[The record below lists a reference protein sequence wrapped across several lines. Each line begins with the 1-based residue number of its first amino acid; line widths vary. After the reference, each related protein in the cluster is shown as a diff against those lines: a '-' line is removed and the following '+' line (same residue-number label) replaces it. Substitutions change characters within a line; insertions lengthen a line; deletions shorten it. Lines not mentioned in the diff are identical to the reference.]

1 MGRSAESPI
10 WDWKSLGSRDGAGGA
25 RPAVAGEEGEE
36 LRALR
41 RSPPARLPA
50 ALGLLPGW
58 AVLGVGARS
67 PRPPELPWS
76 RPEGP
81 GTWALAVVEEI
92 MEGVSESAFALLLCL
107 QYGDPPL
114 NYIFILSAI
123 LAAYMICRRLPGSGG
138 GNLGVLS
145 AEARRGP
152 ELGSCRWGSLSLPPL
167 APVACRSCLPLPSS
181 PGAAAS

>member
-1 MGRSAESPI
+1 MRRAPSGIGSRWGAGTEPAGHGRRWRGRKGRSSGPCAARRPRARPPPS
-10 WDWKSLGSRDGAGGA
+10 GSCRDGLSSGWVRGA
-25 RPAVAGEEGEE
+25 LG
-36 LRALR
+36 R
-41 RSPPARLPA
+41 RSC
-50 ALGLLPGW
+50 PG
-58 AVLGVGARS
+58 S
-67 PRPPELPWS
+67 ELPWS

-92 MEGVSESAFALLLCL
+92 MEGVSESASALLLCL

-123 LAAYMICRRLPGSGG
+123 LAADMICRRLPGNGG

-152 ELGSCRWGSLSLPPL
+152 ELGS
-167 APVACRSCLPLPSS
+167 
-181 PGAAAS
+181 